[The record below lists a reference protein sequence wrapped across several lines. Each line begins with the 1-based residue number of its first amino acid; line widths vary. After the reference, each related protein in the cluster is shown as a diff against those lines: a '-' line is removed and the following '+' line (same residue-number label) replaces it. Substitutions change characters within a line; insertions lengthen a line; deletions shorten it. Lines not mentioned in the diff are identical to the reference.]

1 MDAGLILPGRAGNG
15 ERQTSG
21 ERREAGRARRAVAPR
36 AAQGDWRP
44 KANRRDPIET
54 LEESSR
60 GRVPEL
66 VPIRYGRM
74 LASPFAF
81 LRGSAAVMAADLAST
96 PVSGITGQ
104 ICGDCHLANFG
115 LFATPERNLVF
126 DVNDFDETLPGPWEW
141 DLKRLAA
148 SFVVVG
154 RENNLRDSRCQ
165 AIVRVLAASY
175 RRRMDEYADM
185 RALDAWYDRL
195 DDQRLLATAPDA
207 VARQRREA
215 IVAKARASVTEYL
228 FPKISA
234 VVDGH
239 RRLVDQPPLVFH
251 PPARLDDAER
261 LARLMAQYHDT
272 LPADRRKL
280 FERYCYEDY
289 AFKVVGVGSVGTR
302 CYVLLYL
309 ADDDDPL
316 LLQVKEGRQSVLEP
330 YAGASQFD
338 HSGQRIVIGQR
349 LMQAASDIFLGW
361 TTGPD
366 GTHYYIR
373 QLRDMKFSVPL
384 TNVDAKAL
392 ANYATVCG
400 WALARAHA
408 KGGDAAMIAG
418 YLGGS
423 DAFDQAL
430 ARFAFAYA
438 DQTERDHATLVRAV
452 KSGRI
457 QAQTDA

>member
-1 MDAGLILPGRAGNG
+1 
-15 ERQTSG
+15 
-21 ERREAGRARRAVAPR
+21 
-36 AAQGDWRP
+36 
-44 KANRRDPIET
+44 
-54 LEESSR
+54 
-60 GRVPEL
+60 
-66 VPIRYGRM
+66 
-74 LASPFAF
+74 
-81 LRGSAAVMAADLAST
+81 MAADLANS
-96 PVSGITGQ
+96 PVSGITAQ
-104 ICGDCHLANFG
+104 VCGDCHLANFG

-148 SFVVVG
+148 SFVVAA
-154 RENNLRDSRCQ
+154 RENNVRDSRGQ

-175 RRRMDEYADM
+175 RRRMDEFATM
-185 RALDAWYDRL
+185 RVLEAWYERL
-195 DDQRLLATAPDA
+195 DDQRLIAAAPDA
-207 VARQRREA
+207 IVRQRRETIA
-215 IVAKARASVTEYL
+215 AKARASVTEYL

-239 RRLVDQPPLVFH
+239 RRLIDQPPLVFH
-251 PPARLDDAER
+251 PPARGDETER

-280 FERYCYEDY
+280 FDRYCFEDY

-309 ADDDDPL
+309 ADADDPL
-316 LLQVKEGRQSVLEP
+316 LLQVKEGRKSVLEP

-361 TTGPD
+361 TTGTD

-418 YLGGS
+418 YLGRS

-430 ARFAFAYA
+430 VKFAFAYA
-438 DQTERDHATLVRAV
+438 DQTESDHAALVKAA

-457 QAQTDA
+457 RAESGA